1 MNKLKTGDQVIVLT
15 GRDKG
20 KRGTVSA
27 RVDVDH
33 LLVEGVNVAK
43 KHVKPNPLKG
53 TTGGIVDKTMPIHQ
67 SNVAIFN
74 PASGK
79 ADRVGIK
86 LLADGKKVR
95 VFQPTGEEIKAWG
108 LTRLKHKLACSSFT
122 AKRSFPT

>member
-1 MNKLKTGDQVIVLT
+1 MKKIRKGDMVIVLT

-27 RVDVDH
+27 RVDDDH
-33 LLVEGVNVAK
+33 LLVEGVNVVK

-53 TTGGIVDKTMPIHQ
+53 STGGIVDKTMPIHQ

-74 PASGK
+74 AATGK

-86 LLADGKKVR
+86 LADDGKKLR
-95 VFQPTGEEIKAWG
+95 VFKSSGAEIKV
-108 LTRLKHKLACSSFT
+108 
-122 AKRSFPT
+122 

>member
-1 MNKLKTGDQVIVLT
+1 MNKIRKGDQVVVLT

-20 KRGTVSA
+20 KRGVVAA

-33 LLVEGVNVAK
+33 VTVDGVNIVK
-43 KHVKPNPLKG
+43 KHVKPNPMKG
-53 TTGGIVDKTMPIHQ
+53 TTGGVVEKAMPIHQ

-74 PASGK
+74 AASGK

-95 VFQPTGEEIKAWG
+95 VYKSSGEEIKA
-108 LTRLKHKLACSSFT
+108 
-122 AKRSFPT
+122 

>member
-1 MNKLKTGDQVIVLT
+1 MNKIRKGDQVIVLT

-20 KRGTVSA
+20 KRGTVTQ
-27 RVDVDH
+27 RVDDSHLVVD
-33 LLVEGVNVAK
+33 GVNMVK

-53 TTGGIVDKTMPIHQ
+53 TTGGVVDKTMPIHQ

-74 PASGK
+74 AATAK

-95 VFQPTGEEIKAWG
+95 VFKSSGEEIKA
-108 LTRLKHKLACSSFT
+108 
-122 AKRSFPT
+122 